1 MRRPARL
8 VTGTAAAALAAA
20 ALGLSAAAPS
30 AYGEEAA
37 SLRITP
43 ASAAPGATVT
53 VDTTACGSDSS
64 ATGDA
69 SALDAP
75 EFPLAPAPLE
85 KALAGSFRVPGG
97 VEPGPYSIGVDCA
110 NGKKATGEIE
120 VKAAGRAA
128 GDDAGGAAASAH
140 DEAGTGAAADPAE
153 DPAEAP
159 TGAADSP
166 AYDFSDLDGLGSQ
179 DDTEDL
185 AGLDGLD
192 AEAAGSALVPD
203 APAEAGRTT
212 PTERPAPSGH
222 ESTPGRD
229 ETGSGGRETPS
240 GHRPSATPTAPSGP
254 VKTGVGGSVGP
265 DTTQI
270 AAGAGALA
278 AAAVGGAWL
287 LRRRAS
293 GTQDAG

>member
-30 AYGEEAA
+30 AYGEGPA

-43 ASAAPGATVT
+43 ASAAPGTTVT
-53 VDTTACGSDSS
+53 VDTTACGSGGS

-75 EFPLAPAPLE
+75 EFPLVPASLE
-85 KALAGSFRVPGG
+85 ETLAGSFRVPGN
-97 VEPGPYSIGVDCA
+97 VAPGSYGIGVDCA
-110 NGKKATGEIE
+110 NGEKATGQIE
-120 VKAAGRAA
+120 VKSAERAA
-128 GDDAGGAAASAH
+128 GSSRDGADAS
-140 DEAGTGAAADPAE
+140 DEAGTGDPA
-153 DPAEAP
+153 ATSEA
-159 TGAADSP
+159 P
-166 AYDFSDLDGLGSQ
+166 AYDFSDLDGLGG
-179 DDTEDL
+179 DEDTE
-185 AGLDGLD
+185 GLDGLD

-203 APAEAGRTT
+203 APSEAGRTT
-212 PTERPAPSGH
+212 PTERPLPSGH
-222 ESTPGRD
+222 TIAPGRD
-229 ETGSGGRETPS
+229 DTGSGQREPS
-240 GHRPSATPTAPSGP
+240 GHRTSAAPTAPSGH

-270 AAGAGALA
+270 AAGAGVLA

-293 GTQDAG
+293 GTRDAG

>member
-1 MRRPARL
+1 M
-8 VTGTAAAALAAA
+8 TGTAAAALAAA

-30 AYGEEAA
+30 AYGEGPA

-53 VDTTACGSDSS
+53 VDTTACGSDGS

-75 EFPLAPAPLE
+75 EFPLVPASLE
-85 KALAGSFRVPGG
+85 ETLAGSFRVPGG
-97 VEPGPYSIGVDCA
+97 VAPGSYGIGVDCA

-120 VKAAGRAA
+120 VKAAGSSR
-128 GDDAGGAAASAH
+128 DA
-140 DEAGTGAAADPAE
+140 EAGTGDPA
-153 DPAEAP
+153 
-159 TGAADSP
+159 GATDSP
-166 AYDFSDLDGLGSQ
+166 EYDFSDLDGLDG
-179 DDTEDL
+179 DEDTE
-185 AGLDGLD
+185 GLD

-203 APAEAGRTT
+203 APSDAGRTT

-222 ESTPGRD
+222 TTAPGRG
-229 ETGSGGRETPS
+229 ETGSGQREPS
-240 GHRPSATPTAPSGP
+240 GHRTSAAPTAPTGH

-270 AAGAGALA
+270 AAGAGVLA

-293 GTQDAG
+293 GTRDAG